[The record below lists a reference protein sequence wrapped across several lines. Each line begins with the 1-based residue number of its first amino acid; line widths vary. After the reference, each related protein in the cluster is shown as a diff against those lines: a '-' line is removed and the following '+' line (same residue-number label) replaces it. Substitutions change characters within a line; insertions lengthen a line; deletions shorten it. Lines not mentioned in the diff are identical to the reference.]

1 MLLYF
6 KHTCSLLLLRHI
18 STDAGVTRTMNRPVC
33 TSLISVATCTYM
45 PPQATFKIYV
55 YVVYHCTIRVCVY
68 VFYIT
73 VYLIYVLCVCLL
85 MCFITGNIA
94 LLVFCIY
101 ARNVVIQCMFYHKR
115 DFLSVTYL

>member
-55 YVVYHCTIRVCVY
+55 LCSLSLHNTSMY

-94 LLVFCIY
+94 LLVFCMY

-115 DFLSVTYL
+115 NFLSVTYL